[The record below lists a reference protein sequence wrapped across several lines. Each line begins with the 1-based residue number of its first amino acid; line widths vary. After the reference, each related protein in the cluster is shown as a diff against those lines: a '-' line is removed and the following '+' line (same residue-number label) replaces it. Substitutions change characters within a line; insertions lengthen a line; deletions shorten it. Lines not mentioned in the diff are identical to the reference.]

1 MKQRRIAAALIL
13 ILCAAALLSGALLI
27 LHSGHD
33 CHQATCPVC
42 MILTRST
49 ESFLCLLLAC
59 IGTEL
64 FLDVGQYHLL
74 CISEN
79 RFVPDWT
86 LVHRKVKLQD

>member
-13 ILCAAALLSGALLI
+13 LLCATALLSGALLI
-27 LHSGHD
+27 LYSGHE

-42 MILTRST
+42 TVLTRNT

-59 IGTEL
+59 IGMGLPFDVNKNRLL
-64 FLDVGQYHLL
+64 F
-74 CISEN
+74 ISEN
-79 RFVPDWT
+79 RVVPEWT

>member
-13 ILCAAALLSGALLI
+13 LLCATALLSGALLI

-42 MILTRST
+42 TILTRNT

-59 IGTEL
+59 IGMGLL
-64 FLDVGQYHLL
+64 FDVSKYRLL

-79 RFVPDWT
+79 RVVPDWT